1 MLGVGRAISARAQFV
16 EPVRWDAVADEI
28 RALGAD
34 WVLDLG
40 PGTAVARLTA
50 ENLRGSG
57 VRTLA
62 LASPEGRRVLTSPGA
77 APAGRDVT
85 YADARAAAVELPGGR
100 VTSTR
105 ATRAPPAARR

>member
-1 MLGVGRAISARAQFV
+1 M
-16 EPVRWDAVADEI
+16 RWDAVARDI

-34 WVLDLG
+34 WVLDFG

-57 VRTLA
+57 LRTLA

-77 APAGRDVT
+77 APAGRDVD
-85 YADARAAAVELPGGR
+85 YAAFAPRVDCAAA
-100 VTSTR
+100 TSTR
-105 ATRAPPAARR
+105 ATPGRPAARR